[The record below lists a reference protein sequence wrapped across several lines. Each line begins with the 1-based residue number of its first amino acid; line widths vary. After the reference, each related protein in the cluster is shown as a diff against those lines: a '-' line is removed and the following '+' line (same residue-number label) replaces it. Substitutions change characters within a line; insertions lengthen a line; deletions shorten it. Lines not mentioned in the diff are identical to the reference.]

1 MHRPAERGCHIA
13 RAIASALLG
22 QGLRLAAAWAGGLR
36 ANAKRVRRVI
46 APALRRGQ
54 ASSLRHPVT
63 S

>member
-36 ANAKRVRRVI
+36 ANAMRVRRVF
-46 APALRRGQ
+46 APACGGGKRP
-54 ASSLRHPVT
+54 HFNI
-63 S
+63 